1 MHPQRDIIQT
11 AEQVVLNEFSSPS
24 YAYNALKDVNR
35 PVQTPITNTE
45 RNIRQ
50 RELMTGTLTGIP
62 AGLFGKG
69 LVSGIAGAAGLGAGQ
84 VAAAVAGGLAPPIA
98 VYGLLNAASARI
110 PGMVRDREAKA
121 TQELQKFGDEE
132 LQPRRE
138 VSQQLTNKAQEDRL
152 KRQKMIDSL
161 KERDKVTV
169 NPNYEREKAEWEE
182 KQKQNDLR
190 REAEDKARQEEIKA
204 RETREAE
211 RRARIEAIRTVSPDT
226 LGPVQSNQSVE
237 DRFAAASPEERREMI
252 RQLNIDATKARN
264 APSPAAS
271 LPRRVDQP
279 RYGVDST
286 PRYGDSAVVRADRFF
301 NR

>member
-1 MHPQRDIIQT
+1 MNPQRDIIRA

-24 YAYNALKDVNR
+24 YAYNALNVNTSG
-35 PVQTPITNTE
+35 VSPITWV
-45 RNIRQ
+45 
-50 RELMTGTLTGIP
+50 GSDGSGSW
-62 AGLFGKG
+62 AGRF
-69 LVSGIAGAAGLGAGQ
+69 
-84 VAAAVAGGLAPPIA
+84 
-98 VYGLLNAASARI
+98 
-110 PGMVRDREAKA
+110 VRA
-121 TQELQKFGDEE
+121 TQELQKFGREE

-138 VSQQLTNKAQEDRL
+138 VSQELTNKAQEDRL
-152 KRQKMIDSL
+152 KRQQMIDSL

-182 KQKQNDLR
+182 KQKQDDLR

-204 RETREAE
+204 REARAEE

-226 LGPVQSNQSVE
+226 LVPVQSNQSVE